1 MIDFTLCRFLR
12 NVLADLLIASQRQ
25 MKIAIISDTHGF
37 IAPSILDLIR
47 ETDLCVHAGD
57 IGSAAVMQQLESEKI
72 PVIAVLGN
80 NDIVTKW
87 PAQDSK
93 WLKKIPS
100 EQVVNLPGGQICVE
114 HGHRIAPVK
123 LRHDKLRKKYNN
135 AKAIVY
141 GHSHRLVCDQEQVP
155 WVLNPGAAGRSR
167 TYGGPSCIILT
178 AMKHRWLIKTHRVK
192 Y

>member
-12 NVLADLLIASQRQ
+12 NVLADLLIASQPQ
-25 MKIAIISDTHGF
+25 MKIAIISDTHGS
-37 IAPSILDLIR
+37 IAPGILSVIR
-47 ETDLCVHAGD
+47 ETDLCIHAGD
-57 IGSAAVMQQLESEKI
+57 IGCAAVIQQLESENI
-72 PVIAVLGN
+72 SVVAVLGN
-80 NDIVTKW
+80 NDVVNKW

-93 WLKKIPS
+93 WLEKIPS

-141 GHSHRLVCDQEQVP
+141 GHSHQLVCDQEQVP

-178 AMKHRWLIKTHRVK
+178 AKHSRWTIKTYRTT